1 MRIWVYERIRQL
13 NSGQLPPF
21 CLQEGRVR
29 VVHPLSLCSPTAL
42 RSRLGDEATLAR
54 KDMIPLLNALT
65 HNTYFLHESTPLHT
79 EDLAALLAKHRIRV
93 LTKDG
98 SVHTVCI
105 GAQLHSQRGS
115 MQGGWTN
122 TNTAA
127 QERFWR
133 EFTELSATA
142 RDVRET
148 ESSMLRNQEI
158 EEEIAALEEKRE
170 ECVVE
175 QKEEARRVWHSDG
188 RHSQMAGR
196 VENSMWGTIHSSMEG
211 LSAPHKQAFQKAL
224 RQEASQLQND
234 SLSPLVVEWRAR
246 LEQKEEEAANCSAR
260 AASARTESEL
270 LEKQKAVL
278 SEEWRGVDMG
288 LKKHREVIWEEEAIQ
303 ECNEAAEE
311 EESIARQLQKEEAE
325 VQRCAEKVSG
335 KGRQKRRKRVV
346 ETAEELRGVEAE
358 LKELKGKQAELVRE
372 MGLLGVVG
380 RPGPKQSLATM
391 RADVDVD
398 ESGMPSPVEV
408 ESDGAHD
415 RRGLPVRGCQRG
427 GIDPANPR
435 TQPTDVRN
443 DLRLLRTVLQA
454 TGKAEKGHPA

>member
-1 MRIWVYERIRQL
+1 
-13 NSGQLPPF
+13 
-21 CLQEGRVR
+21 
-29 VVHPLSLCSPTAL
+29 
-42 RSRLGDEATLAR
+42 
-54 KDMIPLLNALT
+54 MIPLLNALT
-65 HNTYFLHESTPLHT
+65 HNTYFLHESTSFHA
-79 EDLAALLAKHRIRV
+79 EDLATLLAKHRIRV

-98 SVHTVCI
+98 SVHTVWI
-105 GAQLHSQRGS
+105 SAQLHSQRGS

-122 TNTAA
+122 TSTAA

-142 RDVRET
+142 RHVRET
-148 ESSMLRNQEI
+148 ESSMLRNREI
-158 EEEIAALEEKRE
+158 EEEIEVLEEKRE

-175 QKEEARRVWHSDG
+175 QKEAASRVWHSDR
-188 RHSQMAGR
+188 RHSQMAQR
-196 VENSMWGTIHSSMEG
+196 AENGMWQTIHSSMET
-211 LSAPHKQAFQKAL
+211 LSAQHKQAFQMAL
-224 RQEASQLQND
+224 RQQASQLQSD
-234 SLSPLVVEWRAR
+234 SLSPLVAEWRAR
-246 LEQKEEEAANCSAR
+246 LEQKEQEAANCSAR

-278 SEEWRGVDMG
+278 SEEWKRVDMS
-288 LKKHREVIWEEEAIQ
+288 LQKHKEVVWEEEAIQ
-303 ECNEAAEE
+303 ECNDVAEEEAIQECNDVAEE

-358 LKELKGKQAELVRE
+358 LKELKGKQAELVKE

-380 RPGPKQSLATM
+380 WSSPKQSLTAM
-391 RADVDVD
+391 RADVDVE

-408 ESDGAHD
+408 EPDGADD
-415 RRGLPVRGCQRG
+415 RGGLPVRGCQCG

-443 DLRLLRTVLQA
+443 DPQLLRTVLQA
-454 TGKAEKGHPA
+454 TGTAEKGHPT

>member
-1 MRIWVYERIRQL
+1 
-13 NSGQLPPF
+13 
-21 CLQEGRVR
+21 
-29 VVHPLSLCSPTAL
+29 
-42 RSRLGDEATLAR
+42 
-54 KDMIPLLNALT
+54 MIPLLNALT
-65 HNTYFLHESTPLHT
+65 HNTYFLHESTPLHA
-79 EDLAALLAKHRIRV
+79 EDLATLLAKHRIRV

-98 SVHTVCI
+98 SVHTVWI
-105 GAQLHSQRGS
+105 SAQLHSQRGS

-122 TNTAA
+122 TSTAA

-142 RDVRET
+142 RHVRET
-148 ESSMLRNQEI
+148 ESSMLRNREI

-175 QKEEARRVWHSDG
+175 QKEEASRVWHSDG
-188 RHSQMAGR
+188 RHSQMAQR
-196 VENSMWGTIHSSMEG
+196 AENGMWGTIHSSMET
-211 LSAPHKQAFQKAL
+211 LSAPHKQAFQMAL
-224 RQEASQLQND
+224 RQQASQLQSD
-234 SLSPLVVEWRAR
+234 SLSPLVAEWRAR
-246 LEQKEEEAANCSAR
+246 LEQKEQEAANCSAC

-278 SEEWRGVDMG
+278 SEEWKRVDMS
-288 LKKHREVIWEEEAIQ
+288 LKKHKEVVWEEEAIQ
-303 ECNEAAEE
+303 ECNEVAEE
-311 EESIARQLQKEEAE
+311 EEGIARQLQKEEAE

-358 LKELKGKQAELVRE
+358 LKELKGKQAELVKE

-380 RPGPKQSLATM
+380 RSSPKQSLAAM
-391 RADVDVD
+391 RADVDVE

-408 ESDGAHD
+408 EPDGADD
-415 RRGLPVRGCQRG
+415 RGGLSVRGCQRG

-443 DLRLLRTVLQA
+443 DPQLLRTVLQA
-454 TGKAEKGHPA
+454 TGTAEKGHPT